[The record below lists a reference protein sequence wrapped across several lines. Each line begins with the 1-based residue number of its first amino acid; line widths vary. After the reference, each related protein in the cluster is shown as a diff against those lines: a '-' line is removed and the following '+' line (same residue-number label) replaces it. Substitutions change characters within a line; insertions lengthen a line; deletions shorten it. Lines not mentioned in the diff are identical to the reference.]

1 MGGRAEATGI
11 SIMSSR
17 GRGSGTLLRQPRIN
31 SLWTMTNTLYY
42 VANGKGDESRIC
54 RPTQARPALAGVELV
69 WPHLRNLTLAHGAG
83 ISYSAGRF

>member
-17 GRGSGTLLRQPRIN
+17 GRGSGTFLRQPGIN
-31 SLWTMTNTLYY
+31 SRWTMTNTLYY

-54 RPTQARPALAGVELV
+54 RHRRLALAGVELV

>member
-54 RPTQARPALAGVELV
+54 RHRRLALAGVELV